1 MSCARPV
8 ISDLHFGQTLDG
20 RPDLENR
27 GKIANFLT
35 ENLERESKSTNL
47 LTENFGKDSKSIK
60 VLFENFEK
68 DSKGIN
74 FLTENLE
81 KRSKSAN
88 FLTENLE
95 RGSKST
101 KFLIENFEKDSKS
114 INFLTE
120 NLEKESKSAN
130 FLNLNKPASSAKK
143 MSIATLEDLPGWN
156 HFFQTNLDTMLGK
169 TDFGKD
175 VIMIDFAY
183 GTLWGCPSIA
193 VLVGSCSSSFIFPL
207 QFCQ

>member
-20 RPDLENR
+20 RPDLEKR

-35 ENLERESKSTNL
+35 ENLERESKSTNF
-47 LTENFGKDSKSIK
+47 LT
-60 VLFENFEK
+60 ENFEK
-68 DSKGIN
+68 DSKSIK

-81 KRSKSAN
+81 KRSKSV
-88 FLTENLE
+88 
-95 RGSKST
+95 
-101 KFLIENFEKDSKS
+101 
-114 INFLTE
+114 
-120 NLEKESKSAN
+120 N

-169 TDFGKD
+169 TDLGKELD
-175 VIMIDFAY
+175 ND
-183 GTLWGCPSIA
+183 
-193 VLVGSCSSSFIFPL
+193 
-207 QFCQ
+207 

>member
-20 RPDLENR
+20 RPDLEKR
-27 GKIANFLT
+27 GKSANFLT
-35 ENLERESKSTNL
+35 GNLERESKSANF

-60 VLFENFEK
+60 FLFENFEK

-81 KRSKSAN
+81 KRSKSA
-88 FLTENLE
+88 
-95 RGSKST
+95 
-101 KFLIENFEKDSKS
+101 
-114 INFLTE
+114 NFLTE

-156 HFFQTNLDTMLGK
+156 HFFQTHLDKIQCWERLILGK
-169 TDFGKD
+169 
-175 VIMIDFAY
+175 M
-183 GTLWGCPSIA
+183 
-193 VLVGSCSSSFIFPL
+193 
-207 QFCQ
+207 

>member
-35 ENLERESKSTNL
+35 ENLEKESKSTNF
-47 LTENFGKDSKSIK
+47 LT
-60 VLFENFEK
+60 ENFEK
-68 DSKGIN
+68 DSKSIK

-81 KRSKSAN
+81 KRSKSV
-88 FLTENLE
+88 
-95 RGSKST
+95 
-101 KFLIENFEKDSKS
+101 
-114 INFLTE
+114 
-120 NLEKESKSAN
+120 N

>member
-20 RPDLENR
+20 RPDLEKR
-27 GKIANFLT
+27 GKSATFLT
-35 ENLERESKSTNL
+35 ENLERKSKSANFLTKNLGRESKSTIF

-60 VLFENFEK
+60 
-68 DSKGIN
+68 
-74 FLTENLE
+74 FL
-81 KRSKSAN
+81 S
-88 FLTENLE
+88 
-95 RGSKST
+95 
-101 KFLIENFEKDSKS
+101 ENFEKDSKS

-175 VIMIDFAY
+175 VIMIDSAY

-193 VLVGSCSSSFIFPL
+193 VLVGGCFSSFIFPL